1 MIYLCTMSKIHISE
15 QKVREIIRS
24 LIENHMDFDSE
35 AVRNSS
41 QTIRYGVPDEPDE
54 PEEPLIEEDEI
65 DILHNHI
72 LMTRDRIR
80 KLQAQR
86 LGLKTQ
92 YWGAINHLKNMIV
105 EINESDFERYEKE
118 SLKRVIISILN
129 ENGIKTVYTYAVT

>member
-1 MIYLCTMSKIHISE
+1 MIYLCVMSKIHISE

-54 PEEPLIEEDEI
+54 PELPEEPLIDEDEI
-65 DILHNHI
+65 DILENHI
-72 LMTRDRIR
+72 RMAKDRIR
-80 KLQAQR
+80 ESQ
-86 LGLKTQ
+86 TQ
-92 YWGAINHLKNMIV
+92 YWGWINHLRNMIV

-118 SLKRVIISILN
+118 WLKGKIISILN
-129 ENGIKTVYTYAVT
+129 ENGIKTIYTYGSTSNF

>member
-1 MIYLCTMSKIHISE
+1 MSKIHISE

-80 KLQAQR
+80 GLQ
-86 LGLKTQ
+86 TQ

>member
-1 MIYLCTMSKIHISE
+1 MSKIHISE

-80 KLQAQR
+80 ELQ
-86 LGLKTQ
+86 TQ

>member
-1 MIYLCTMSKIHISE
+1 MIYLCVMSKIHISE

-72 LMTRDRIR
+72 LMAKDRIR
-80 KLQAQR
+80 ESQ
-86 LGLKTQ
+86 TQ
-92 YWGAINHLKNMIV
+92 YWGWINHLKNMIV

-118 SLKRVIISILN
+118 WLRRGIISILN
-129 ENGIKTVYTYAVT
+129 ENGIKTIYTYGSTSNF

>member
-41 QTIRYGVPDEPDE
+41 QTIRYEVPDEPDV
-54 PEEPLIEEDEI
+54 PEEPLIDEDEI

-72 LMTRDRIR
+72 LMMKGRIR
-80 KLQAQR
+80 ELQ
-86 LGLKTQ
+86 TQ
-92 YWGAINHLKNMIV
+92 YWGAINHLRNMIV
-105 EINESDFERYEKE
+105 EINESDFEHHEKE
-118 SLKRVIISILN
+118 WLKSGIISILN
-129 ENGIKTVYTYAVT
+129 DEGLYTAYTFAVK

>member
-1 MIYLCTMSKIHISE
+1 MSKIHISE

-41 QTIRYGVPDEPDE
+41 QTIRYEVPDEPDE
-54 PEEPLIEEDEI
+54 PEEPLIDEDEI

-72 LMTRDRIR
+72 LMMKGRIR
-80 KLQAQR
+80 ELQ
-86 LGLKTQ
+86 TQ

-105 EINESDFERYEKE
+105 EINESDFEHYEKE
-118 SLKRVIISILN
+118 WLKRGIISILN
-129 ENGIKTVYTYAVT
+129 DEGLYTAYTFAVK